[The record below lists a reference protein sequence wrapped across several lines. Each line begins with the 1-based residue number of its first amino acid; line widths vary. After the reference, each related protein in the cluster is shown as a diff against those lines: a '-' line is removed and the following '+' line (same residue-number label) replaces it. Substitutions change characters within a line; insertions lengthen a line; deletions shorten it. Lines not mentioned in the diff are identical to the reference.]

1 MSFQT
6 VNVML
11 GKSFLL
17 NCQIFFVTLLLALPL
32 GLIVSFG
39 VHQSLEAVGR
49 GLPAVCLS
57 DALHPADAPAGHC
70 ILFARFFESWTY
82 ASQDD
87 GRLSGLCA

>member
-39 VHQSLEAVGR
+39 SISR
-49 GLPAVCLS
+49 WKPLS
-57 DALHPADAPAGHC
+57 GVTDAPAGHC

>member
-39 VHQSLEAVGR
+39 SISRWKPLSGVSQ
-49 GLPAVCLS
+49 AVCLS
-57 DALHPADAPAGHC
+57 DALHPTDAPAGHC

-87 GRLSGLCA
+87 GCLSGLCA

>member
-39 VHQSLEAVGR
+39 SISRWKPLVWPLCLITRPISQKFSGAVSRAYPEGSR
-49 GLPAVCLS
+49 
-57 DALHPADAPAGHC
+57 
-70 ILFARFFESWTY
+70 
-82 ASQDD
+82 
-87 GRLSGLCA
+87 RLDRCWA